1 MKDIY
6 IEPVEDMTGKK
17 GEIYDEIMPDL
28 NPHVLLLSHNLCSPF
43 LNIYFTVDKHIYLH
57 IYIVPR

>member
-1 MKDIY
+1 
-6 IEPVEDMTGKK
+6 MTGKK

-43 LNIYFTVDKHIYLH
+43 LNIYFTVNKHIYLH